1 MRLSHNS
8 LMGNA
13 PTELGNLEHL
23 DFIQLNGN
31 RISGTIPE
39 LQMHSKNPSSFV
51 ADCGSPSD
59 FDETLECPGCTM
71 CCE

>member
-1 MRLSHNS
+1 
-8 LMGNA
+8 MGNA
-13 PTELGNLEHL
+13 PTELGNLKHL
-23 DFIQLNGN
+23 QFIQLNGN

-39 LQMHSKNPSSFV
+39 LEVHSEDYSSFV